1 MTMFFYPSS
10 FEGGGIRKV
19 ARCVLLPRPGMLTS
33 FFRVIRVHS
42 LVSKVDNGVLRV
54 SEAPIDWPSFSRGLL
69 ILACKGP
76 SSPRAMSGALSVVL
90 LWLLSGFPRR
100 VSSQVDLLR
109 GAESLLHPLCMRW
122 FRSRT

>member
-42 LVSKVDNGVLRV
+42 LVGKVDNGVLRV
-54 SEAPIDWPSFSRGLL
+54 SEAPTDWPSFSRGLL
-69 ILACKGP
+69 NP
-76 SSPRAMSGALSVVL
+76 SLQGTIFPRAMSEALSAVL

-100 VSSQVDLLR
+100 VSSRVDPLR
-109 GAESLLHPLCMRW
+109 GAESLLRPLCMRW
-122 FRSRT
+122 FRSGT